1 MSNITLSVPEEIK
14 HKMEK
19 FPEINWSALI
29 KKFLESKVERLVWKE
44 QMLKGLEIEREFD
57 EQALLIGNKIKEDIW
72 KKLKKKGW

>member
-1 MSNITLSVPEEIK
+1 MPNVTLSVPEEIK
-14 HKMEK
+14 HKMKK
-19 FPEINWSALI
+19 FPEINWSALM

-44 QMLKGLEIEREFD
+44 QMLKQLEIEREFD